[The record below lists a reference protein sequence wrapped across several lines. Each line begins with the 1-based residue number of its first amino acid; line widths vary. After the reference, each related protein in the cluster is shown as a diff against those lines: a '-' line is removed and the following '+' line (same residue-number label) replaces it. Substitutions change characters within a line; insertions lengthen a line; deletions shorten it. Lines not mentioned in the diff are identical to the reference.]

1 MRKLIIGNG
10 NVTRAFLA
18 ILDSLGER
26 RDITVCDSHEGMSG
40 ERMIREH
47 HDCFDA
53 VLNLSSAPTG
63 ALIDLCQRHG
73 LAYLDTAYS
82 WPGDDFIGVA
92 EYAAN
97 VRDELRP
104 REGVALLHGFGMNPG
119 LVEVIL
125 ALYAPKRP
133 YFALEVDTDTAEAA
147 AADAPKIWGTW
158 CPENH
163 WYETAHASAACSTRD
178 AFLKELPEALHHGRR
193 LTAGGREFDF
203 SVTVH
208 DETGYMVTSDPNCR
222 GAVFLYAAPRVIS
235 EHFRALL
242 AAGRELEEGVPVL
255 HDLKGEECVG
265 VAFYDGTDASIRYV
279 MNRGDHAKA
288 FRSFGCNGTCWQV
301 ACGVYAGMRLLGLVG
316 KGESLT
322 VSSAMR
328 IPAYRACILSAL
340 ERVGF
345 SFETLDGY
353 LDVGQVRSQIMP
365 LFA

>member
-18 ILDSLGER
+18 ILDSLDER

-40 ERMIREH
+40 ERMIRGH

-82 WPGDDFIGVA
+82 WPGDDIIGVA

-147 AADAPKIWGTW
+147 AADAPKVWGTW

-208 DETGYMVTSDPNCR
+208 DETGYMVASDPNCR

-255 HDLKGEECVG
+255 HDLKGEERVG

-288 FRSFGCNGTCWQV
+288 FRAFGCNGTCWQV
-301 ACGVYAGMRLLGLVG
+301 ACGVYAGMSLLGLVG

-353 LDVGQVRSQIMP
+353 LDASQVRGQIMP

>member
-1 MRKLIIGNG
+1 MRKLIVGNG

-26 RDITVCDSHEGMSG
+26 QDITVCDSCEGMSG
-40 ERMIREH
+40 ERMIRER

-53 VLNLSSAPTG
+53 VLNLSSAATG
-63 ALIDLCQRHG
+63 TLIDLCQHYG

-82 WPGDDFIGVA
+82 WPGDGFIGIA
-92 EYAAN
+92 EYTAN
-97 VRDELRP
+97 IRDELRP

-119 LVEVIL
+119 LVEVAA
-125 ALYAPKRP
+125 ALYAPKHP

-147 AADAPKIWGTW
+147 AADAPKVWGTW

-163 WYETAHASAACSTRD
+163 WCEMAHASAACSTRD
-178 AFLKELPEALHHGRR
+178 AFLKEIPDALHHGRC

-203 SVTVH
+203 TVAVH
-208 DETGYMVTSDPNCR
+208 DETGYMVTNDPNCR

-242 AAGRELEEGVPVL
+242 ATGRELEEDVPVL

-288 FRSFGCNGTCWQV
+288 FRAFGCNGTCWQV
-301 ACGVYAGMRLLGLVG
+301 ACGVYAGMRLLELVG

-353 LDVGQVRSQIMP
+353 LDVSQVRREIMP
-365 LFA
+365 LFE